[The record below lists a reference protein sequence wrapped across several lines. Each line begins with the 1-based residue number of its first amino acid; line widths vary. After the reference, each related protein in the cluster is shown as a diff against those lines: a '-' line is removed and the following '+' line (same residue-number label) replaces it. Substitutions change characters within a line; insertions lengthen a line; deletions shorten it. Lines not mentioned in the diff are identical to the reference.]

1 MKIEIL
7 GMGCPKCN
15 NLEEEVR
22 KAVAELGLTADIVK
36 VSDLESIVSRGA
48 MSTPALIVDGQVKFA
63 GRVPAP
69 AQLRQALLGK

>member
-36 VSDLESIVSRGA
+36 VSDLESIVSRGV
-48 MSTPALIVDGQVKFA
+48 MSTPALVVDGQVKFA

-69 AQLRQALLGK
+69 PQLRQALLEK